1 MENMPQVGQGAT
13 EFLPQDRWGYVVTKV
28 SKTGRKITLNRL
40 ETPSLSTGHQPEGN
54 CNGFPVWDHTYTDEE
69 LQTMRRDG
77 DVYAFYSDKRGGF
90 TIGGY
95 APVSVGFARYYRN
108 FAD

>member
-13 EFLPQDRWGYVVTKV
+13 EFLPQDRWGYVITKV
-28 SKTGRKITLNRL
+28 SKSGRQITLARL
-40 ETPSLSTGHQPEGN
+40 ETPDLTTGHKPAGD

-69 LQTMRRDG
+69 LQTMQRPG
-77 DVYAFYSDKRGGF
+77 EIKAFYSENAGCYR
-90 TIGGY
+90 IGGY
-95 APVSVGFARYYRN
+95 APLSVGFARYYRN